1 MSKDV
6 TLRQLKY
13 FVAAAETGQFSM
25 AAAAAHVTQSAI
37 TNAVLLLEDTL
48 GVKLFERLPHG
59 VALTAEGH
67 SFYQH
72 ARHVLDS
79 LQDALRE
86 PRFQSHTLKGT
97 VSIGASY
104 TVLGYF
110 LPELLARFRIRY
122 PDVELDLHD
131 MARPDIEQAVLDGE
145 LELGIALMSN
155 SPAPER
161 FGRQTLIRS
170 RRQLWLSG
178 NHPLLDKP
186 FLTLEDIA
194 PQPFILLTED
204 EGDLA
209 TERYWLARDLA
220 PNIAFRTSSMEAVR
234 GLVAHGFGVTIL
246 SDMVYRPWSLEGK
259 KIEARPVNDAV
270 PHMEVGLIWHPETKL
285 SETADALRQ
294 FLIHACGS

>member
-13 FVAAAETGQFSM
+13 FAAAAETGQFSM
-25 AAAAAHVTQSAI
+25 AASSAHVTQSAV
-37 TNAVLLLEDTL
+37 TNAVLQLEDTL

-67 SFYQH
+67 RFYQH

-79 LQDALRE
+79 LKDALSE
-86 PRFQSHTLKGT
+86 PRFQSHTLQGV

-110 LPELLARFRIRY
+110 LPELLARFRMRY
-122 PDVELDLHD
+122 PDVELDLRD
-131 MARPDIEQAVLDGE
+131 MTRPAIEEAVLAGE

-161 FGRQTLIRS
+161 FGRQTLMRS

-178 NHPLLDKP
+178 NHPLLDNP
-186 FLTLEDIA
+186 FPTLADIA
-194 PQPFILLTED
+194 PYPFILLTED

-209 TERYWLARDLA
+209 TERYWQARSLA
-220 PNIAFRTSSMEAVR
+220 PSIAFRTSSMEAVR

-259 KIEARPVNDAV
+259 KLEARPIHDAV
-270 PHMEVGLIWHPETKL
+270 PHMEVGMIWHPAAEFG
-285 SETADALRQ
+285 ECAEAFRQ